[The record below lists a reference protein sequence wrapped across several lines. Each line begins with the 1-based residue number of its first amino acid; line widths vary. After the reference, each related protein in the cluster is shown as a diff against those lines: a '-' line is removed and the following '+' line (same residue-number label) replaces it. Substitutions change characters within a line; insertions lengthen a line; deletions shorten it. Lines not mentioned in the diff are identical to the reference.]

1 MESPDTMSGMPTA
14 PVPVPQTVR
23 LSRHWLAAILIAAVL
38 SFVGKVTIASRTF
51 GATDALLWEANL
63 KQLREAGPLSLYEN
77 GTVLRSDDGTPYH
90 SEVFNHPPFVVRLLA
105 LGGWLSR
112 ETQMPLRFCAERG
125 DKPRDAPNAGLW
137 TISEDMRP
145 DQARMFD
152 RERERSDK
160 KHPNRAGHERRPLSA
175 RQGKRQGGCE

>member
-90 SEVFNHPPFVVRLLA
+90 SEVFQPSA
-105 LGGWLSR
+105 LHG
-112 ETQMPLRFCAERG
+112 PAF
-125 DKPRDAPNAGLW
+125 
-137 TISEDMRP
+137 
-145 DQARMFD
+145 
-152 RERERSDK
+152 
-160 KHPNRAGHERRPLSA
+160 
-175 RQGKRQGGCE
+175 